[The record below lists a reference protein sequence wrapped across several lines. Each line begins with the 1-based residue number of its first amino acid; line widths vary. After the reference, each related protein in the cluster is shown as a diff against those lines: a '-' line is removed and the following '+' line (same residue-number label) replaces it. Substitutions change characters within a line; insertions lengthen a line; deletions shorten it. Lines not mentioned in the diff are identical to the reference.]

1 MINLSRSRVIA
12 YLVAIFLVGGV
23 VGALIAVSVTKRVMS
38 APPRSHDIAVLMRA
52 HLRQRLK
59 LTAEQEQK
67 IDPAVEK
74 ASQEIQKIHSETKDK
89 VRMALGTSYEKMAA
103 FLTAEQKTKLE
114 EIQRERSGSSPVER
128 KLRKLHP
135 DRSSD
140 NPQKNPPSSVPPPPA
155 SK

>member
-1 MINLSRSRVIA
+1 MIKPAKSRVIA

-74 ASQEIQKIHSETKDK
+74 VSQEIQKIHSETKDK
-89 VRMALGTSYEKMAA
+89 VTMVLEASYEQMAA
-103 FLTAEQKTKLE
+103 FLNAEQKTKLE
-114 EIQRERSGSSPVER
+114 EIKRVHAGSSPGER
-128 KLRKLHP
+128 KLRKLHQ
-135 DRSSD
+135 DRSGD
-140 NPQKNPPSSVPPPPA
+140 KPQKNPAPQLSPPPA
-155 SK
+155 QK